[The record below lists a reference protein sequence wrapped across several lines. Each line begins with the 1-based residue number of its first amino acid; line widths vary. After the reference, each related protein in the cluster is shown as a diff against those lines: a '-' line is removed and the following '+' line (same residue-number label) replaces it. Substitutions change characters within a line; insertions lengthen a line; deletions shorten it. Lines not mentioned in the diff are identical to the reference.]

1 MTDRL
6 DLRCRHRRRIEALLA
21 AHVPDTEVWAYGS
34 RVNGGG
40 HEASDLDLVL
50 RGPNLGPIPRGRMA
64 RLDTALEQSNIPI
77 VVQTLD
83 WARLPQS
90 FRDEI
95 EKQYVV
101 LRAAP
106 QPSPDRQAE

>member
-6 DLRCRHRRRIEALLA
+6 DLPGRHRRQIEALLA
-21 AHVPDTEVWAYGS
+21 AHVPDADVWAYGS
-34 RVNGGG
+34 RVNGRG

-50 RGPNLGPIPRGRMA
+50 RGAGLEPIPPGRKA
-64 RLDTALEQSNIPI
+64 RLDDALEESNVPI

-83 WARLPQS
+83 WARLPQG
-90 FRDEI
+90 FREEI

-101 LRAAP
+101 LREAPAASS
-106 QPSPDRQAE
+106 SPTT

>member
-6 DLRCRHRRRIEALLA
+6 DLPDRYRREVKALLA
-21 AHVPDTEVWAYGS
+21 AHVPDADVWAYGS

-50 RGPNLGPIPRGRMA
+50 RGPNLGPIPGGRMA
-64 RLDTALEQSNIPI
+64 RLDAALEQSNIPI

-90 FRDEI
+90 FREEI
-95 EKQYVV
+95 EKQYVI
-101 LRAAP
+101 LREAP
-106 QPSPDRQAE
+106 KPSLNRPTK